1 MKRDITKKRKRNKKT
16 RKGKKIKSKSGA
28 NTNNSSSKRIR
39 KMKRS
44 TVNKDDSKSSQS
56 GIYPLTVNG
65 EKYSD
70 ISKDLFKIK
79 NTIVIHIDN
88 SKEIAFEPNIL
99 LSYSK
104 NIQISGEESNWF
116 TSLSGGEY
124 FFKTK
129 CKSNKNNEKLYLGV
143 PSTHVIIPI
152 LFKNYNDGF
161 VIADGSW
168 LAEHNVNHNQET
180 LPGGLVAKIGGE
192 SWNYTQL
199 YPKPNEKENAFVLL
213 QGRADPCVINLD
225 VDDEIKVKKGGWLAR
240 ETTTSYDSEVT
251 NWRAHGQDWF
261 MIIIK
266 GPGIVILNGS
276 NAFVNVDSSTG
287 SRVRSAVNN
296 VANPVTTPNQ
306 GGVVQ
311 DVQNAAGTLVGNIAR
326 DAVRHVAPTWARNI
340 I

>member
-1 MKRDITKKRKRNKKT
+1 MKKRKPKQQKKT
-16 RKGKKIKSKSGA
+16 RKKKRVKSRG
-28 NTNNSSSKRIR
+28 SSP
-39 KMKRS
+39 
-44 TVNKDDSKSSQS
+44 NL
-56 GIYPLTVNG
+56 GIFPLTVNG

-143 PSTHVIIPI
+143 PNTHVIVPI
-152 LFKNYNDGF
+152 LLKNYKDGF

-180 LPGGLVAKIGGE
+180 LPGGLAAKIGGE

-199 YPKPNEKENAFVLL
+199 YPKPDEKENAFVLL
-213 QGRADPCVINLD
+213 QGRADPCVITLNAN
-225 VDDEIKVKKGGWLAR
+225 DEIKVKKGGWLAR

-287 SRVRSAVNN
+287 SRVRNAVNN
-296 VANPVTTPNQ
+296 VVSDANPVTTPNQ
-306 GGVVQ
+306 GSVVQ
-311 DVQNAAGTLVGNIAR
+311 DVQNAAGTLVGNFAR
-326 DAVRHVAPTWARNI
+326 DAVRNVAPTWARNI